1 VGMHKVCLKGAT
13 MASIQNTTPAGAS
26 TPVSA
31 SATPAAHNME
41 DIRDQASE
49 LGVQVREKAQELGSK
64 AQELGTQ
71 ATEIAAEYYQQGREQ
86 ALALEQAVEAQI
98 RDKPIQSLLIA
109 GGLGLL
115 IGFLWRRR

>member
-1 VGMHKVCLKGAT
+1 
-13 MASIQNTTPAGAS
+13 
-26 TPVSA
+26 
-31 SATPAAHNME
+31 ME

-49 LGVQVREKAQELGSK
+49 LGGQVREKAQELGTK

-86 ALALEQAVEAQI
+86 VLALEQAVEAQI
-98 RDKPIQSLLIA
+98 REKPIRSLLIA

-115 IGFLWRRR
+115 IGFLCRRR